1 MARKTVRRMVRQSG
15 RLLMVVVMGSLCVLL
30 SPRVTSSQGTLNFTR
45 PRLVY
50 ADTELISTEPSDSH
64 VKELIPAKYKQR
76 YLKWKNEYLSTPSGW
91 SQWQRFALNNDVALT
106 ITISTKEAEGA
117 RVNAFQWDENG
128 RLLAATIVL
137 GNKLDSGYPSSVNYP
152 ITCSLAP
159 GNLPSEVK
167 GKILAATK
175 LAHEFG
181 HLNQIMNMDGRLYK
195 LQNEL
200 MLEYNAILN
209 DNGRITQDPRL
220 LELAERMNGTP
231 VSIAQDRE
239 SWAEIGAILFLEEK
253 LREEYKLKMPRPI
266 RDAINVYRLTYPQ
279 RELGEANAPTSNRRQ
294 N

>member
-1 MARKTVRRMVRQSG
+1 MARKSFGLAIRQLSRP
-15 RLLMVVVMGSLCVLL
+15 RLIVVMGSLCVLL
-30 SPRVTSSQGTLNFTR
+30 APKVTSSQSALNFTR

-50 ADTELISTEPSDSH
+50 ADAELISTEPSDSH

-76 YLKWKNEYLSTPSGW
+76 YLKWKNEYLSTRSGW
-91 SQWQRFALNNDVALT
+91 SQWQRFALNTDVALT

-128 RLLAATIVL
+128 KLLAATIVL

-159 GNLPSEVK
+159 GNLSAEVK

-195 LQNEL
+195 LQNQL
-200 MLEYNAILN
+200 MLEYNAIFN
-209 DNGRITQDPRL
+209 SNGRNTQDPRL
-220 LELAERMNGTP
+220 LDLADRMHGTP

-266 RDAINVYRLTYPQ
+266 RDAINVYRLTYPE
-279 RELGEANAPTSNRRQ
+279 REYGDTDGPVTKRQ

>member
-1 MARKTVRRMVRQSG
+1 MI
-15 RLLMVVVMGSLCVLL
+15 VVMGSLCVLL
-30 SPRVTSSQGTLNFTR
+30 APRVTSSQGALNFTR

-50 ADTELISTEPSDSH
+50 ADAELISTEPSGSH

-76 YLKWKNEYLSTPSGW
+76 YVKWKNEYLSTLSGW
-91 SQWQRFALNNDVALT
+91 SQWQRFALNSDVALT

-128 RLLAATIVL
+128 KLLAATIVL

-195 LQNEL
+195 LQNQL
-200 MLEYNAILN
+200 MLEYNAIFN
-209 DNGRITQDPRL
+209 ANGRNTQDPRL
-220 LELAERMNGTP
+220 LELADRMHGTP

-253 LREEYKLKMPRPI
+253 LREEYKLKMPRSI
-266 RDAINVYRLTYPQ
+266 RDAINGYWLTYPE
-279 RELGEANAPTSNRRQ
+279 REWGEANAPTSNRR
-294 N
+294 

>member
-1 MARKTVRRMVRQSG
+1 VHSDA
-15 RLLMVVVMGSLCVLL
+15 
-30 SPRVTSSQGTLNFTR
+30 
-45 PRLVY
+45 
-50 ADTELISTEPSDSH
+50 ELISTEPSDSH
-64 VKELIPAKYKQR
+64 IKELIPAKYKQR
-76 YLKWKNEYLSTPSGW
+76 YLKWKNEYLSTRSGF
-91 SQWQRFALNNDVALT
+91 SQWQRFALNSDVALT

-117 RVNAFQWDENG
+117 RVNAFQWDEKG
-128 RLLAATIVL
+128 KLLAATIVL

-200 MLEYNAILN
+200 MLEYNAIFN
-209 DNGRITQDPRL
+209 ANGRNTQDPRL
-220 LELAERMNGTP
+220 LELADRMHGTP

-253 LREEYKLKMPRPI
+253 LREEYKLKMPRSI
-266 RDAINVYRLTYPQ
+266 RDAINGYWLTYPE
-279 RELGEANAPTSNRRQ
+279 REWGEANAPTSN
-294 N
+294 